1 MYISNIK
8 KLTGVKMKK
17 FKFAVV
23 LGKNWREYPPKNAPK
38 DWCLCMSIEG
48 KMTTLAAGEFYR
60 HGCAEKIIFSGG
72 KTAGK
77 DFESEAE
84 AMRGYLH
91 IKFPEIPNESIL
103 LEERSFNTQ
112 GNAENVA
119 QMLGKEKDGLA
130 LITMTSHLPR
140 AVKIFAQ
147 HSLSVQG
154 FKSEELLREYSLR
167 RRRFVAKFL
176 ASRRAKFENFK
187 EGILRAILLVD
198 PKGEFIGRISRKI
211 RHENS

>member
-1 MYISNIK
+1 MR
-8 KLTGVKMKK
+8 K
-17 FKFAVV
+17 FKFAIV
-23 LGKNWREYPPKNAPK
+23 LGKNWQEYPPKNAPK
-38 DWCLCMSIEG
+38 DWRLRMSIEG

-60 HGCAEKIIFSGG
+60 HGFAEKIIFSGG

-77 DFESEAE
+77 NFESEAE
-84 AMRGYLH
+84 AMREYLR
-91 IKFPEIPNESIL
+91 IKFPEIPDESVI
-103 LEERSFNTQ
+103 LEEKSFNTQ

-119 QMLGKEKDGLA
+119 RMLGGGKDGLA

-147 HSLSVQG
+147 HRLSVQG
-154 FKSEELLREYSLR
+154 FKTEELLQKYSLH
-167 RRRFVAKFL
+167 RRRFVDKFL

-187 EGILRAILLVD
+187 EKILRAILFVD
-198 PKGEFIGRISRKI
+198 PKGEFIGRISRRV